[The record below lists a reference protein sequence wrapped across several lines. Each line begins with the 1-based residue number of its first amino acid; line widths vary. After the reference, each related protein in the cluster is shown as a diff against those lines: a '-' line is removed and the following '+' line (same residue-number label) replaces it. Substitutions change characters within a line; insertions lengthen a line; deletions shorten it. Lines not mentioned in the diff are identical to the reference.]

1 MIKTDPSDIYSVI
14 ANYPKQFEKGFRLAE
29 AIQLPDDINNVV
41 IISMGYDA
49 SSAKILVKL
58 LEDSVTI
65 PITIHQSNQIP
76 TNISSNSLVLFINSL
91 GNTPEILSVLE
102 KTDVAKT
109 NPVVITSDR
118 ELEIQAR
125 EKSIPF
131 ILVPKTP
138 KITSGYIIAIIVQLL
153 INAEIITKDTRKQI
167 LEAANSLDELYLPQQ
182 GKKIAELIK
191 KYIPLIYTSEE
202 YWPLALMAKNQINN
216 MARTPCFW
224 NRLPEIN
231 YNEILSLNNLR
242 KNQYYA
248 LVFQNSE
255 TPTPF
260 IETLSELKILHR
272 IIPML
277 GKNKLERTF
286 SSLML
291 IDWIAYWLAL
301 DKRLDPA
308 S

>member
-1 MIKTDPSDIYSVI
+1 MTKADPSDIYSVI
-14 ANYPKQFEKGFRLAE
+14 ANYPQQFEKGFRLAE
-29 AIQLPDDINNVV
+29 TIQLPSDINNIV

-58 LEDSVTI
+58 LKDKITV
-65 PITIHQSNQIP
+65 PIAIHQSDQSP
-76 TNISSNSLVLFINSL
+76 HNISNTSLVLFIDSL
-91 GNTPEILSVLE
+91 VNTPEILSVF
-102 KTDVAKT
+102 KKIDITKT
-109 NPVVITSDR
+109 NSVVITSDR

-125 EKSIPF
+125 EKNIPF
-131 ILVPKTP
+131 VLVPKAP
-138 KITSGYIIAIIVQLL
+138 KITSGYIIAIIAQLL
-153 INAEIITKDTRKQI
+153 INAGITTKDTRQQI
-167 LEAANSLDELYLPQQ
+167 LEAADSLNKLYLPQQ

-191 KYIPLIYTSEE
+191 KHTLLIYASED
-202 YWPLALMAKNQINN
+202 YWPLALMTKNQVNN
-216 MARTPCFW
+216 IAKTPCFW

-231 YNEILSLNNLR
+231 YNEILSLNNLK

-260 IETLSELKILHR
+260 TETLSELKILHR

-277 GKNKLERTF
+277 GKNKLEKTL